1 MTARPAWLKCLEAD
15 PPALLEAAL
24 WIAAEHEPTLQPAQ
38 VMREFANLRQQ
49 ASAGLPNL
57 AAPELAQP
65 LLRRLRADGRRRY
78 ARAGLLLRRR
88 AGRRDGR
95 GLASAGWRLLPIAFG
110 GAGIGTALHQQAAV

>member
-1 MTARPAWLKCLEAD
+1 MTARPAWLNCLEAD

-65 LLRRLRADGRRRY
+65 LLRRLGELDFHEDDDLPLRPRAALLHPVLQRRRGQPLSLALN
-78 ARAGLLLRRR
+78 ARPRSPYR
-88 AGRRDGR
+88 
-95 GLASAGWRLLPIAFG
+95 SW
-110 GAGIGTALHQQAAV
+110 